1 MATATRAK
9 SVAPP
14 LVVNSY
20 ASRAVTT
27 RLYPTGATRGKLPP
41 SELESQ
47 LMSDKPEET
56 DPIRVYAMQNAALAE
71 AKPKPSGSSWVIP
84 FLASV
89 LVTGLLLAA
98 VYYFW
103 GR

>member
-1 MATATRAK
+1 
-9 SVAPP
+9 V
-14 LVVNSY
+14 
-20 ASRAVTT
+20 
-27 RLYPTGATRGKLPP
+27 
-41 SELESQ
+41 
-47 LMSDKPEET
+47 SDKPEET